1 MTDTDLVQQIKHALE
16 TEQFDSDA
24 IRRVR
29 EILAPAVPAGG
40 LPDFD
45 FASAS
50 EPERWAYDSGR
61 EDGHQEGYDE
71 AIADAIDRPEIF
83 TARLREIRP

>member
-16 TEQFDSDA
+16 AEEFASDA
-24 IRRVR
+24 IRQVR
-29 EILAPAVPAGG
+29 EILAPVVPPGG

-45 FASAS
+45 FESAS
-50 EPERWAYDSGR
+50 ESERWAYDSGR

-71 AIADAIDRPEIF
+71 AVNDAIDRPEVF